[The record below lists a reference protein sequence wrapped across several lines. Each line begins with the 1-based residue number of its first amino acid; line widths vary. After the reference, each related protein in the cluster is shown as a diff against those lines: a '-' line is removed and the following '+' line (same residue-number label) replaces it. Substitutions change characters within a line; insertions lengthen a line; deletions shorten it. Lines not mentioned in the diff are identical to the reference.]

1 MCVRVPVLALL
12 LWFCGVCVRVCVCV
26 GGAWQSNEFDSCHL
40 IAVMR
45 VAVVAGGAG
54 ARGELGFLL

>member
-1 MCVRVPVLALL
+1 MCACACVSVVVVVL
-12 LWFCGVCVRVCVCV
+12 WCVCTCVCV
-26 GGAWQSNEFDSCHL
+26 WGGGAWQSNEFDSCHL